1 MFEVLSPAGVIAAAL
16 IAPPGVEVIGALS
29 RIDPVSLSDSAQV
42 DLLVA
47 WERQTAWLASRVQPA
62 LVAVGATVE
71 ALADAA
77 ATPHDSMDMPIRAA
91 FAEIAA
97 AVRISEVTA
106 QDRLCIARALTGEL
120 SAVADV
126 LAAGEITYA
135 HARAIYDAT
144 HMLTGAQQAW
154 VAARVLPA
162 ARRQTVTQLRRCL
175 NRAVL
180 AVEPRTAAARAKRAQ
195 QERTVQWWPLPDGMA
210 ELRLIASATDVMA
223 VYRAADTL
231 AKSRRRDLPPR
242 GQEGWQPLD
251 ALRADALVAL
261 ATGTATSAT
270 AGSKTDVHLTIDLL
284 TLLGLRDRPAELAGY
299 GPLPAP
305 LARMLA
311 ADGKWRR
318 LIYDSQTGALLDLGH
333 TSYEPSAELARY
345 IYARDAVCAFPTCN
359 RTAAGC
365 DLDHTRPYK
374 PRPPGGRTDRNNL
387 GPVCE
392 SHHRLKHETN
402 WTLRRDPTTEQATW
416 TSATGHQYPVPR
428 ADQRPFGT
436 ADLPNEPPPWID
448 NSPLPDTDDLEDL
461 EDMEDMEAVV
471 EADGMWLPADEWQ
484 WLNDPAAPTDIY
496 FPYDD
501 PLSWTT
507 PQEPEES
514 PKDPVG
520 VARV

>member
-16 IAPPGVEVIGALS
+16 IAPPGVDVIGALS
-29 RIDPVSLSDSAQV
+29 RIDPASLSDSAQV

-47 WERQTAWLASRVQPA
+47 WERQTAWLASCTQPA
-62 LVAVGATVE
+62 LVAVGGTVE

-77 ATPHDSMDMPIRAA
+77 RIPQDSMDMPIRAA

-97 AVRISEVTA
+97 AVRISEVSA
-106 QDRLCIARALTGEL
+106 QDRLCIARALAGDL
-120 SAVADV
+120 SAVQDV
-126 LAAGEITYA
+126 LASGEISFA

-144 HMLTGAQQAW
+144 HMLTAAQQAW

-180 AVEPRTAAARAKRAQ
+180 AVEPRTAAVRAKRALQ
-195 QERTVQWWPLPDGMA
+195 DRKLQWWPLPDGMA
-210 ELRLIASATDVMA
+210 ELRLTASATDVMA
-223 VYRAADTL
+223 VYRAADTV

-261 ATGTATSAT
+261 ATGTKPASA
-270 AGSKTDVHLTIDLL
+270 AGVQTDVHLTVDLL
-284 TLLGLRDRPAELAGY
+284 TLLGLRERPGELAGY

-318 LIYDSQTGALLDLGH
+318 LIYDGQSGALLDLGH

-345 IYARDAVCAFPTCN
+345 IRARDAVCAFPTCN
-359 RTAAGC
+359 RSAAGC
-365 DLDHTRPYK
+365 DIDHTRPYR

-387 GPVCE
+387 GSVCE
-392 SHHRLKHETN
+392 SHHRIKHETN
-402 WTLRRDPTTEQATW
+402 WTLRRDPTTEEATW

-428 ADQRPFGT
+428 ADHRPFPT
-436 ADLPNEPPPWID
+436 AGLPDEGPLWID
-448 NSPLPDTDDLEDL
+448 NSCPPDTDTYIDIDIDDLEA
-461 EDMEDMEAVV
+461 E
-471 EADGMWLPADEWQ
+471 GIWLVADEWQ

-501 PLSWTT
+501 PAFWTT
-507 PQEPEES
+507 PEEP
-514 PKDPVG
+514 KGPVG
-520 VARV
+520 VAGFEPATSRV